1 MTQTLPPLS
10 LHHVGIAV
18 PDIATATALYTQR
31 FGYTIASP
39 VIHDPTQTAYV
50 QFLRLPNETSFLEF
64 VAPDSPTSKL
74 SSVVAR
80 GGGLNHLCYSVTDI
94 HATIEGLRS
103 SGMVTLCEPVAAV
116 AFPGR
121 KIAWLLGT
129 DRVPVELVEAG
140 EPGQL

>member
-1 MTQTLPPLS
+1 M
-10 LHHVGIAV
+10 AV
-18 PDIATATALYTQR
+18 PDITAATELYTRR
-31 FGYTIASP
+31 FGYTVASP
-39 VIHDPTQTAYV
+39 IIHDPTQTAFV
-50 QFLRLPNETSFLEF
+50 QFLRLPNESSFLEF

-74 SSVVAR
+74 SGVVAK
-80 GGGLNHLCYSVTDI
+80 GGGLNHLCYTVTDI
-94 HATIEGLRS
+94 YAAVEQLRS
-103 SGMVTLCEPVAAV
+103 SGMITICEPVPAI